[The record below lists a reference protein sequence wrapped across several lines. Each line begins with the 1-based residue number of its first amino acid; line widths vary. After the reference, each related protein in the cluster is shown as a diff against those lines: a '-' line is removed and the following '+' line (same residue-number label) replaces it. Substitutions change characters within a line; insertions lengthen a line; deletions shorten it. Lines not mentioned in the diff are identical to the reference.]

1 MANFYRD
8 TKKKQL
14 GLNGGHD
21 KKRFSNGPIH
31 SPTRCSSNSSCQQ
44 APKALPSLQHEARL
58 SGESD
63 PTKGTL
69 FSEFWSYQFKTI
81 HCLDCGVNHGFY
93 HFEPSR
99 SISEMCVVVL
109 FEAPK
114 HHELSSGKIG
124 AFRTETPGLV
134 SEEGG
139 NVEVNFLPHLS
150 LNGGHHGEVE
160 PAESRRENSWDDVWL
175 SLARNPNIFKPSW
188 LCNYISICNSWK
200 KYKLRWYPQQRQ
212 HVIFETWS
220 TATEHNEQLSTMRIF
235 LLEPLGGN
243 MGVPLCLKLHNY
255 FWSVLPS

>member
-1 MANFYRD
+1 MANFYTD

-21 KKRFSNGPIH
+21 KKQRFSNGPIH

-63 PTKGTL
+63 PKGTL

-93 HFEPSR
+93 HFEPSQ

-114 HHELSSGKIG
+114 HQEKSELFISY
-124 AFRTETPGLV
+124 R
-134 SEEGG
+134 
-139 NVEVNFLPHLS
+139 N
-150 LNGGHHGEVE
+150 
-160 PAESRRENSWDDVWL
+160 SRPCQWRG
-175 SLARNPNIFKPSW
+175 RKCRGQFPSA
-188 LCNYISICNSWK
+188 
-200 KYKLRWYPQQRQ
+200 P
-212 HVIFETWS
+212 
-220 TATEHNEQLSTMRIF
+220 
-235 LLEPLGGN
+235 
-243 MGVPLCLKLHNY
+243 
-255 FWSVLPS
+255 